1 MGTGT
6 MHDCGKPI
14 WSRREWLR
22 RAGMGAAAL
31 SVAPGVFSKSLW
43 ADEPIV
49 ADHSRGNVSDEQ
61 EIELGKQFGEQLEK
75 EVQIVSN
82 PVIAPYLSAMVRD
95 LAAKSQRPNMPYY
108 IKLVNTMDVNACS
121 IPGGGLYLNRGLL
134 ELLTSEDELAAT
146 LGHEIGHVVGRHVIN
161 RLVLSFQ
168 ARQVLKPV
176 LDNLTKNN
184 GVVQNIILK
193 FGGALAMI
201 AMLHFSREDE
211 AQADLL
217 GFYECLRAGWDPHG
231 FVKEF
236 ELIDR
241 LEKASGGTP
250 IPFLSD
256 HPPTPQRLAAMKHE
270 ITLVTIPPDAKTD
283 SMGFHA
289 CKAAMK
295 FLPPPPKPKKAE
307 ENPQQ

>member
-1 MGTGT
+1 MGTES
-6 MHDCGKPI
+6 MRV

-31 SVAPGVFSKSLW
+31 SVAPGVMGGLLPERAW

-49 ADHSRGNVSDEQ
+49 ADHSRGNVTDEQ

-75 EVQIVSN
+75 EVEIVSN
-82 PVIAPYLSAMVRD
+82 PVIDPYLSAMVRD

-121 IPGGGLYLNRGLL
+121 IPGGGVYLNRGLL

-176 LDNLTKNN
+176 LDNLNKNN

-193 FGGALAMI
+193 MGGALAMI

-236 ELIDR
+236 ELIDK
-241 LEKASGGTP
+241 LEKASGGVQ
-250 IPFLSD
+250 IPFMSD
-256 HPPTPQRLAAMKHE
+256 HPPTPARLAAMKRE
-270 ITLVTIPPDAKTD
+270 IALVTIPADAKTD
-283 SMGFHA
+283 SLSFHA
-289 CKAAMK
+289 CKAAVRFM
-295 FLPPPPKPKKAE
+295 PAPPKPKKAE

>member
-1 MGTGT
+1 MGNEI
-6 MHDCGKPI
+6 MRV

-31 SVAPGVFSKSLW
+31 SVAPGVMGGLLTERAW
-43 ADEPIV
+43 ADEPTV
-49 ADHSRGNVSDEQ
+49 ADHSRGNVTDEQ

-75 EVQIVSN
+75 EVEIVSN
-82 PVIAPYLSAMVRD
+82 PVIDPYLSAMVRD

-108 IKLVNTMDVNACS
+108 IKLVNTTDVNACS
-121 IPGGGLYLNRGLL
+121 IPGGGVYLNRGLL

-146 LGHEIGHVVGRHVIN
+146 LAHEIGHVVGRHVIN

-168 ARQVLKPV
+168 ARQLLKPV
-176 LDNLTKNN
+176 LDNLNKNN

-193 FGGALAMI
+193 MGGALAMI

-236 ELIDR
+236 EMIDK
-241 LEKASGGTP
+241 LEKEAGGRP

-256 HPPTPQRLAAMKHE
+256 HPPTAARLAAMKHE

-295 FLPPPPKPKKAE
+295 FLPTPPKPKKDEAK
-307 ENPQQ
+307 

>member
-1 MGTGT
+1 MYTV
-6 MHDCGKPI
+6 
-14 WSRREWLR
+14 SRREWLR
-22 RAGMGAAAL
+22 KAGVSAAAL
-31 SVAPGVFSKSLW
+31 SVVPVFLSKSVL

-49 ADHSRGNVSDEQ
+49 ADHSRGNVSDDE
-61 EIELGKQFGEQLEK
+61 EIELGKKFGEQLEK
-75 EVQIVSN
+75 EVEIVQN
-82 PVIAPYLSAMVRD
+82 PIIDEYLSAMVRD

-108 IKLVNTMDVNACS
+108 IKLVNTKEVNACS

-161 RLVLSFQ
+161 RLVLTFQ
-168 ARQVLKPV
+168 ARALLKPV
-176 LDNLTKNN
+176 LDNLNKNN
-184 GVVQNIILK
+184 GVVQQIILK
-193 FGGALAMI
+193 FGGAVAML

-236 ELIDR
+236 EMIDK
-241 LEKASGGTP
+241 LEKSSGGVP

-256 HPPTPQRLAAMKHE
+256 HPPTPARLAAMRHE

-289 CKAAMK
+289 CKAAMRL
-295 FLPPPPKPKKAE
+295 LPPPPTPRKAE
-307 ENPQQ
+307 EAPR

>member
-1 MGTGT
+1 MGNES
-6 MHDCGKPI
+6 MRV

-22 RAGMGAAAL
+22 RAGMSAAAL
-31 SVAPGVFSKSLW
+31 SVAPGVMGGLLPERAW
-43 ADEPIV
+43 ADEPTV
-49 ADHSRGNVSDEQ
+49 ADHSRGNVTDEQ

-75 EVQIVSN
+75 EVEIVSN
-82 PVIAPYLSAMVRD
+82 PVIDPYLSAMVRD

-121 IPGGGLYLNRGLL
+121 IPGGGVYLNRGLL

-176 LDNLTKNN
+176 LDNLNKNN
-184 GVVQNIILK
+184 GVVQQIILK

-241 LEKASGGTP
+241 LEKASGGRP

-289 CKAAMK
+289 CKAALK
-295 FLPPPPKPKKAE
+295 FLPTPPKPKKDE
-307 ENPQQ
+307 EKPR